1 MVSALLLGVGL
12 LLGAPTAGTVAPAAS
27 APVAVPA
34 ADALPTPQFR
44 RYGSAN
50 GLPSSLVYT
59 AVQAPDGT
67 MWFGTK
73 NGIARFDGVEF
84 KTYRHI
90 ADDPSSLYGN
100 GISVLLVDPHGSLWA
115 AGLDAGLN
123 RLDPASGSF
132 RHYGHDPARP
142 DSLVNDK
149 VWALAQTAD
158 GSLWVGTHHGLLR
171 NSRGIG
177 AV

>member
-12 LLGAPTAGTVAPAAS
+12 LLGAPAVGANVPAS
-27 APVAVPA
+27 APAGA
-34 ADALPTPQFR
+34 ASTTVLPTPQFR

-50 GLPSSLVYT
+50 GLSSSLVYS

-84 KTYRHI
+84 RNYRH
-90 ADDPSSLYGN
+90 ASGNPGSLYAN
-100 GISVLLVDPHGSLWA
+100 GISTLLIDTRGRLWA
-115 AGLDAGLN
+115 GGLDAGLN
-123 RLDPASGSF
+123 LLDEATGKF
-132 RHYGHDPARP
+132 RHWGHDPANP
-142 DSLVNDK
+142 ASLSSGK

-158 GSLWVGTHHGLLR
+158 GSL
-171 NSRGIG
+171 
-177 AV
+177 